1 MQTQMLRFFGLA
13 ANDPP
18 PPPPPANPPPAQP
31 EVIMYPSESEDNE
44 DNDNEDNED
53 NDNEDND
60 NEDNDN
66 EFAGLWDG
74 ELAPQH
80 EWDAREEAVR
90 AAKRARRGPAL
101 GGAAREP
108 EPAAA
113 GAEPVPNLLAPCANP
128 TCKEFRR
135 HCAVCDKCLSPK
147 GSRVCKAT
155 DQNFYCLP
163 GCTPPVYWPAAFEE
177 LYRMHD
183 RQLAQIDNLRAERE
197 VNRAETR
204 QLQADLNALQQ
215 RSGMCETCER
225 HTPQCIICLKRPA
238 ELAVLPCGHRV
249 YCTAADCKP
258 APAPGATCPVCSGP
272 RLIVQ
277 RIF

>member
-31 EVIMYPSESEDNE
+31 EVIFYPTDSEDE
-44 DNDNEDNED
+44 
-53 NDNEDND
+53 
-60 NEDNDN
+60 DN

-90 AAKRARRGPAL
+90 AAKRRRGRSPAL
-101 GGAAREP
+101 GCAAREP
-108 EPAAA
+108 EPAPAEAA
-113 GAEPVPNLLAPCANP
+113 PAQPPLAAVEVEAPCEHPA
-128 TCKEFRR
+128 CQQKRR
-135 HCAVCDKCLSPK
+135 HCAVCDRCLSQK
-147 GSRVCKAT
+147 GSRVCRAPDYKY
-155 DQNFYCLP
+155 YCLP
-163 GCTPPVYWPAAFEE
+163 EHTPAEHLPAAFGE

-197 VNRAETR
+197 VNRAEREVNRVETR
-204 QLQADLNALQQ
+204 QLQADLSALQQ

-225 HTPQCIICLKRPA
+225 HIPQCIICLQRPA

-249 YCTAADCKP
+249 YCTGADCKP

>member
-1 MQTQMLRFFGLA
+1 MLRFIFGGRE
-13 ANDPP
+13 PS

-31 EVIMYPSESEDNE
+31 EVIYYPTESEDEEE
-44 DNDNEDNED
+44 DRQRRE
-53 NDNEDND
+53 
-60 NEDNDN
+60 
-66 EFAGLWDG
+66 
-74 ELAPQH
+74 
-80 EWDAREEAVR
+80 REEAAR
-90 AAKRARRGPAL
+90 AAKRRRGESSTAL

-108 EPAAA
+108 EPAPAEAAA
-113 GAEPVPNLLAPCANP
+113 GAAPEAEPVPNPLAPCANP

-163 GCTPPVYWPAAFEE
+163 GCTPPVYWPAAFAE

-204 QLQADLNALQQ
+204 QLQADLKALQE

-225 HTPQCIICLKRPA
+225 HTPQCIMCLKRPA

-249 YCTAADCKP
+249 YCTAAECKP
-258 APAPGATCPVCSGP
+258 APAPGATCPVCNGP